1 MDPILYTKAG
11 FRSRPSQAEEERREA
26 RPVRWLALAIAL
38 FAAGCAGRDPI
49 KADRAYQAGLAAVS
63 RIEVDSQRVKP
74 FTVRVTVHG
83 DLPDPCTEIDR
94 VRQEQVSGGIEVTVT
109 TRRESGALC
118 AAVVK
123 PYETTLMLTTHG
135 MMPGLYFVTV
145 NGVRE
150 TFQLHEDLADPNRFE
165 HYHSW

>member
-11 FRSRPSQAEEERREA
+11 LRSRPSPAEEERREA
-26 RPVRWLALAIAL
+26 RAVRFLALALA
-38 FAAGCAGRDPI
+38 FVAAGCAGRDPV

-74 FTVRVTVHG
+74 FTVRVTVRGH
-83 DLPDPCTEIDR
+83 LPDACTEIDR

-118 AAVVK
+118 ATVAR
-123 PYETTLMLTTHG
+123 PYETSVLLTTHG

-150 TFQLHEDLADPNRFE
+150 TFQLHEDLSDPNRFE
-165 HYHSW
+165 HYHNW